1 MTTLQTFAL
10 IALPQILAFVVG
22 TLYTYWQYRD
32 RD

>member
-1 MTTLQTFAL
+1 MDSLAIFAL
-10 IALPQILAFVVG
+10 IALPNVIAFIVG